1 MKTPSGDRQIYFDET
16 GDASL
21 YDTSNG
27 RKIEDPWLEQTVSRL
42 YRLPS
47 VSNSS
52 GHRIEDIK
60 LTDDLKYVVY
70 WASQSFDWNGRKY
83 GLTEKPYR
91 DTGLIHRSQDH
102 AVSFERP
109 NADGVVFDKGDWTD
123 TPLFY
128 PIGYLSM
135 QDDLG
140 FVKVNTNR
148 VGLINQKGETRYSV
162 AAPGMKPHYYSLQQ
176 DASEGRIIF
185 FDGFIIPKPF
195 QIGVWSYEKGTFE
208 TRDFDIYS
216 LFTHY
221 FSSFRPVKKI
231 VPETGK
237 GRSN

>member
-1 MKTPSGDRQIYFDET
+1 MKPATPVCGT
-16 GDASL
+16 
-21 YDTSNG
+21 TSNG

-109 NADGVVFDKGDWTD
+109 NADGVVFDKGVIGPILRFSI
-123 TPLFY
+123 PLAICLYKAIFACRESEY
-128 PIGYLSM
+128 ESRRA
-135 QDDLG
+135 D
-140 FVKVNTNR
+140 KSE
-148 VGLINQKGETRYSV
+148 KGETRYSGGCTRHK
-162 AAPGMKPHYYSLQQ
+162 ASLLQLF
-176 DASEGRIIF
+176 SRMHRKVESSSSMV
-185 FDGFIIPKPF
+185 FIIPKPF
-195 QIGVWSYEKGTFE
+195 QIGVWGYEKGTFE

-216 LFTHY
+216 LIQSPITFPA
-221 FSSFRPVKKI
+221 SDR
-231 VPETGK
+231 
-237 GRSN
+237 